1 MIILCFLFSLIL
13 SEYPEEDD
21 NLEDSIFVYEIEL
34 KGFTYIKY
42 TLTCKRE
49 IILYC
54 NNFLIKNKKL
64 YLVNTLDVTQKTA
77 DSSLAVI
84 DLLTNKKHS
93 LKREGLCAESLFSA
107 EETIAV
113 IYGKMEDGCP
123 ALPPY
128 IEYYD
133 EQLNMVD
140 SKTLNLNDENY
151 HLYLGDFLLY
161 DDNMYLVLDNK
172 NNRNCLFV
180 IYNMKTNKRVYT
192 VEINPPVKNAIMQKT
207 TFFANENGEYF
218 NLP

>member
-1 MIILCFLFSLIL
+1 
-13 SEYPEEDD
+13 
-21 NLEDSIFVYEIEL
+21 
-34 KGFTYIKY
+34 
-42 TLTCKRE
+42 
-49 IILYC
+49 
-54 NNFLIKNKKL
+54 
-64 YLVNTLDVTQKTA
+64 
-77 DSSLAVI
+77 
-84 DLLTNKKHS
+84 
-93 LKREGLCAESLFSA
+93 
-107 EETIAV
+107 
-113 IYGKMEDGCP
+113 MEDGCP

-161 DDNMYLVLDNK
+161 DNNMYLVLDNK

-207 TFFANENGEYF
+207 TFFVNENGEYF